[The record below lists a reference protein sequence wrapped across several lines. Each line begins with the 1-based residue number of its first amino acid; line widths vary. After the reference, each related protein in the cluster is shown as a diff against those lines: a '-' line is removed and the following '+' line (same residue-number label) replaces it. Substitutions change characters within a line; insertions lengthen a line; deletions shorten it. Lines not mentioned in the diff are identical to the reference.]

1 MRRRDAILDDLQ
13 QRLTSGMHLGRL
25 RTGERLGSAR
35 QTARAAGADYRT
47 VVGAL
52 RGLERAGLLEIRP
65 RGGIYVGGEAAHPGE
80 AVQACEDRIV
90 DLALEELAAGG
101 QVPALGERLRHC
113 LDTTRLRAACIEC
126 NEDQLYFLLEELRS
140 RFGLA
145 GEGVEV
151 ARLRDS
157 VPLAVRQADVLVSTC
172 FHAAVVR
179 RLAVR
184 LAKPFVL
191 VTLDPRRREEVT
203 RALAE
208 RPVYFVGTDPR
219 WAAKA
224 RVIWGD
230 EPGAE
235 RLHAI
240 TLGPDSPADVPQD
253 AAVMLMPRA
262 RAWLGD
268 DPLVERALPHRGFS
282 DETARDIVSFV
293 VRANLP
299 AAPQR

>member
-1 MRRRDAILDDLQ
+1 MHRRDVILGDLQ

-35 QTARAAGADYRT
+35 QTARDAGADYRT

-52 RGLERAGLLEIRP
+52 RGLEREGLLEIRP
-65 RGGIYVGGEAAHPGE
+65 RGGIYVGGEVQRQGE
-80 AVQACEDRIV
+80 AVPACEDRIV
-90 DLALEELAAGG
+90 DLALEVLAAGG
-101 QVPALGERLRHC
+101 QVPALGERLMHC
-113 LDTTRLRAACIEC
+113 LDTARLRAACIEC
-126 NEDQLYFLLEELRS
+126 NEDQLYFLRDELRG

-145 GEGVEV
+145 GEAVEI
-151 ARLRDS
+151 ARLRGG

-172 FHAAVVR
+172 FHAGVVR
-179 RLAVR
+179 HLASRLG
-184 LAKPFVL
+184 KPFVL

-208 RPVYFVGTDPR
+208 GPVYFVGTDSR

-224 RVIWGD
+224 RVIWGG

-240 TLGPDSPADVPQD
+240 TLGPDSPTDVPQD

-268 DPLVERALPHRGFS
+268 DPLVGRALPHRGFS
-282 DETARDIVSFV
+282 AETAREIVSFV
-293 VRANLP
+293 VRANAP
-299 AAPQR
+299 AARR